1 VTKSKRLTAFLDV
14 ARVRVLPID
23 DKKVRDLLDH
33 DSLIREWMRT
43 VSLVSKG
50 DLDAGLDKHY
60 LDSLLISEFIPD
72 GAELVDLGSGAG
84 FPGIPL
90 AICRPDLRVHLV
102 EVNEK
107 KAYFLKE
114 VRRRLDLS
122 NVEVH
127 LSSWEDL
134 TLSADLAV
142 ARAAGNLDSLL
153 GALSHLLKP
162 GAELLLFSST
172 KDKDPPP
179 KRTIPLENPLRRSK
193 TFILFYS
200 I

>member
-1 VTKSKRLTAFLDV
+1 
-14 ARVRVLPID
+14 
-23 DKKVRDLLDH
+23 
-33 DSLIREWMRT
+33 
-43 VSLVSKG
+43 
-50 DLDAGLDKHY
+50 
-60 LDSLLISEFIPD
+60 
-72 GAELVDLGSGAG
+72 
-84 FPGIPL
+84 L

-102 EVNEK
+102 EINQK

-114 VRRRLDLS
+114 VVRRLDLS
-122 NVEVH
+122 NVEEH
-127 LSSWEDL
+127 HSSWEDL
-134 TLSADLAV
+134 TLRADIAA

-162 GAELLLFSST
+162 GGELLLFSST